1 MADFVLETAR
11 LRLRRMM
18 PEDFH
23 ALCRVLQD
31 PAAMTAYAHAF
42 SDEEVWEWL
51 ERQRSRYEQYG
62 FGLWAVILAETG
74 EIIGQCG
81 LTMQPWGDRQ
91 VLEVG
96 YLFERVHWHKGYATE
111 AAVACKRY
119 AFETLGAQEVFSIIR
134 DSNLP
139 SQAVARRNGMVLR
152 GRELKRYYGIDMPHM
167 VFSVRREE
175 YNSRIS

>member
-1 MADFVLETAR
+1 
-11 LRLRRMM
+11 
-18 PEDFH
+18 
-23 ALCRVLQD
+23 
-31 PAAMTAYAHAF
+31 
-42 SDEEVWEWL
+42 
-51 ERQRSRYEQYG
+51 
-62 FGLWAVILAETG
+62 
-74 EIIGQCG
+74 
-81 LTMQPWGDRQ
+81 MQPWGDRQ

-152 GRELKRYYGIDMPHM
+152 GRELKRYYGIDMPHL